1 MTASHR
7 KAGVCLLLPANVC
20 KANQI
25 SQSHG
30 TALDSHPGCL
40 GEEGI
45 MQRRKK
51 LHTTLGDLIVAL
63 TDEAGCYV
71 GDEREKYRLVA
82 LLLSGLL
89 RNSTLP

>member
-1 MTASHR
+1 
-7 KAGVCLLLPANVC
+7 
-20 KANQI
+20 
-25 SQSHG
+25 
-30 TALDSHPGCL
+30 
-40 GEEGI
+40 

-51 LHTTLGDLIVAL
+51 FHTTLGDLIVAL

-89 RNSTLP
+89 KNSPLR